1 MVQTFQNHRTTKVY
15 KTVTDCPLTEKELVT
30 ALVSGQENAF
40 TEIYNRY
47 WERLLGIAYNLT
59 KDQVQAEE
67 ITQEVFISLWDRRG
81 DVEIGSLGGYLATAV
96 KFSVFKSLVRQ
107 RRRRE
112 ILKENYSTLLFENTE
127 DKIYT
132 RFLKEYIDGVV
143 EQLPEKCRLVFQYS
157 RREGLSVNEVAQQLN
172 ISPKTA
178 EAHLTK
184 ALKVIRLSLK
194 SSGPLMLFL
203 LQYYS
208 R

>member
-1 MVQTFQNHRTTKVY
+1 MY

-81 DVEIGSLGGYLATAV
+81 DVEIVSLGGYLATAV

-107 RRRRE
+107 RRRQE
-112 ILKENYSTLLFENTE
+112 ILKENYTTLLFENTE

-157 RREGLSVNEVAQQLN
+157 RREGLSVNEVAQRLN

-194 SSGPLMLFL
+194 GSGPLMLFL
-203 LQYYS
+203 LQHYS

>member
-1 MVQTFQNHRTTKVY
+1 MASKVTTINPLSEKDLVAAMVAG
-15 KTVTDCPLTEKELVT
+15 KED
-30 ALVSGQENAF
+30 AF

-47 WERLLGIAYNLT
+47 WERLLSIAFNLT
-59 KDQVQAEE
+59 RSQVQAEE
-67 ITQEVFISLWDRRG
+67 VTQEVFISLWDRRG
-81 DVEIGSLGGYLATAV
+81 DVEIGSLGAYLATAV
-96 KFSVFKSLVRQ
+96 KFSVFKSIVRQ
-107 RRRRE
+107 RRRQE
-112 ILKENYSTLLFENTE
+112 ILKENYTTVLFDNTE

-143 EQLPEKCRLVFQYS
+143 ETLPEKCRLVFQYS
-157 RREGLSVNEVAQQLN
+157 RREGLSVSEVAKRLD

-203 LQYYS
+203 AQYCQQ
-208 R
+208 